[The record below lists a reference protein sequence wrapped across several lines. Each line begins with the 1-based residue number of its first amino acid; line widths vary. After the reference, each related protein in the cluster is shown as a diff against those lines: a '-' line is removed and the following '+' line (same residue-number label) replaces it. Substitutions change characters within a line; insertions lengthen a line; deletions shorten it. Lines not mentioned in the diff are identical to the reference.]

1 MITTA
6 LALQFT
12 RDTQISIC
20 RTNNTS
26 LHHLLTLLRAL
37 NPSKSLMLPLHLKWT
52 TRLNCETMDCHRE
65 HLNSG
70 LNPVIHHRYSHSSQE
85 ISCHH
90 EKSSQKVEKQM
101 FLNEV
106 KLARAGE
113 IVPENPC
120 FLRVTVIT
128 FPCPSQETDAQLLLH
143 GLFPSQDWASVIGY
157 PKPPATAR
165 SAVTCGSQGPGSN
178 VHQFRKTRYGNRYN
192 PGQLVVSELQIEEI
206 YAFGKVLEIRERI
219 EEVRN
224 DAGDTGVARVERSQ
238 ICAFGQITRN
248 LPWAELAIKS
258 PSRLDIL
265 AKDGK
270 VPEREFFW
278 TESVRRDASC
288 VISEGS
294 SPEMDSESRLMETT
308 LPVDLSQLTLVH
320 VHRSLE
326 ADQPEGAGE
335 RAAKSLDMT
344 AASSQNETERR
355 PSKRSKR
362 RKDGA
367 FWEDI
372 AGGV

>member
-12 RDTQISIC
+12 RDTRISIC
-20 RTNNTS
+20 RTNYTS

-52 TRLNCETMDCHRE
+52 TRLNCETMDCHPE

-70 LNPVIHHRYSHSSQE
+70 LNPVIHHR
-85 ISCHH
+85 
-90 EKSSQKVEKQM
+90 

-113 IVPENPC
+113 IVPESPC

-128 FPCPSQETDAQLLLH
+128 FPCPSQETDAQFLH

-178 VHQFRKTRYGNRYN
+178 VHQFRKIRNGNWYN

-219 EEVRN
+219 EEIRN
-224 DAGDTGVARVERSQ
+224 DAGDTGVTRVERSQ
-238 ICAFGQITRN
+238 VCAFGQITRN
-248 LPWAELAIKS
+248 LPWAELAIVGN
-258 PSRLDIL
+258 
-265 AKDGK
+265 AETKDGK

-278 TESVRRDASC
+278 TESVRRDESC
-288 VISEGS
+288 VRSEGRL
-294 SPEMDSESRLMETT
+294 PEIDWESRLMVIT
-308 LPVDLSQLTLVH
+308 LPVDLSHWTLVQ
-320 VHRSLE
+320 VHGSLE

-344 AASSQNETERR
+344 AASSQNERERR

-372 AGGV
+372 AVGFSYAAEEAYKDLCLSAHGDSCN

>member
-12 RDTQISIC
+12 RDTRISIC
-20 RTNNTS
+20 RTNYTS

-37 NPSKSLMLPLHLKWT
+37 NPSKSLMLSLHLKWT
-52 TRLNCETMDCHRE
+52 TRLNCERMDCYRE

-70 LNPVIHHRYSHSSQE
+70 LNPPVIHHRHRTLQ
-85 ISCHH
+85 
-90 EKSSQKVEKQM
+90 
-101 FLNEV
+101 
-106 KLARAGE
+106 
-113 IVPENPC
+113 IVV
-120 FLRVTVIT
+120 L
-128 FPCPSQETDAQLLLH
+128 
-143 GLFPSQDWASVIGY
+143 
-157 PKPPATAR
+157 K
-165 SAVTCGSQGPGSN
+165 SN
-178 VHQFRKTRYGNRYN
+178 VHQFRKTRYGSWYN
-192 PGQLVVSELQIEEI
+192 PGQSVVSELQIEEI

-219 EEVRN
+219 EEIRN

-238 ICAFGQITRN
+238 VCAFGQITRN
-248 LPWAELAIKS
+248 LPWAELAIVGN
-258 PSRLDIL
+258 
-265 AKDGK
+265 AETKDGK

-278 TESVRRDASC
+278 TESVRRDESC
-288 VISEGS
+288 VRSEGRL
-294 SPEMDSESRLMETT
+294 PEIDWESRLMVTT
-308 LPVDLSQLTLVH
+308 LPVDLSQLTLVQ
-320 VHRSLE
+320 VHGSLE

-344 AASSQNETERR
+344 AASSQNERESR